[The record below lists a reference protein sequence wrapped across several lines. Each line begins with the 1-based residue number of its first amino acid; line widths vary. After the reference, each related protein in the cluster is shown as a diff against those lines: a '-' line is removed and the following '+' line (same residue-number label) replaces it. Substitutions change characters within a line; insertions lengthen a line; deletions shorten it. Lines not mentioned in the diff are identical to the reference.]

1 MSGMSAGGR
10 RTGRIERFL
19 VGAILGLVVIS
30 AGQAAVSALY
40 GEVQHVQ
47 RSRENARDQRVAADL
62 AELSVLQKQVQLEI
76 VQVQQFLT
84 DVSATRGL
92 SGLDDGWTEA
102 DKNAQAFQRDVQHA
116 QDLAKSL
123 NAQELATA
131 LAAVEAKFPAYY
143 ATGQKMARGY
153 VDGGPEVGNQVMPE
167 FDAASEALA
176 TEVDRAAA
184 TLQTARAELKKADL
198 VHEEVLAKTQ
208 RTTGAIYVIVALAA
222 AVWGIFLIQ
231 SLRRRVIKP
240 MGELANYMGV
250 LAEGDYDRPIPLAVT
265 DDEFGRMVGSVAV
278 FREAA
283 MERKT
288 ARLQQEEERSLAE
301 QAKAERDAE
310 RQQSDAE
317 RARVVRTLADALS
330 SLSDGDL
337 TVRIEAQLAT
347 EYAELKSDFN
357 AAALK
362 LAQTI
367 ASIRDSAGSVGVGA
381 DQISAAADDLS
392 RRTERQAASLEET
405 AAALDEITVMV
416 KNTARSAQE
425 AQQKVAATH
434 DEARTTAQAVTAA
447 VTKVGEIEQSSAQ
460 IGRII
465 GVIDEIAFQTNL
477 LALNAGV
484 EAARAGEAGKGFAV
498 VASEVRA
505 LAQRSAEAAK
515 EIKGLIG
522 ASTQLVGEGV
532 QLVGQAG
539 GALDRIL
546 VQMDGVATLVRTISA
561 SAEEQSVGLSEVN
574 SAVNQMDQVTQQNAA
589 MVEETTAAAH
599 SLKGQAQVLDELV
612 SAFRLAAQAQANARR
627 AA

>member
-1 MSGMSAGGR
+1 MSAAGR
-10 RTGRIERFL
+10 RAGRIERFL
-19 VGAILGLVVIS
+19 VGAVLGLVIIAV
-30 AGQAAVSALY
+30 GQAAASALY
-40 GEVQHVQ
+40 GEMQHVQ
-47 RSRENARDQRVAADL
+47 RLKENERDGKVGGDL

-92 SGLDDGWTEA
+92 SGLDDGWAEA
-102 DKNAQAFQRDVQHA
+102 EKNAQDFQRDVKRA
-116 QDLAKSL
+116 QDLAKAL
-123 NAQELATA
+123 DAEELADA
-131 LAAVEAKFPAYY
+131 LAAVESKFPAYY
-143 ATGQKMARGY
+143 AVGQKMAHGY
-153 VDGGPEVGNQVMPE
+153 VDGGPEVGNQTMPE

-176 TEVDRAAA
+176 TEVDHAAA
-184 TLQTARAELKKADL
+184 SLQKVRERLAAEDVAKEAEVAR
-198 VHEEVLAKTQ
+198 TQ
-208 RTTGAIYVIVALAA
+208 LYGVAIYVVVALAA
-222 AVWGIFLIQ
+222 AVWGVFLIQ

-240 MGELANYMGV
+240 LGELSDYMGV
-250 LAEGDYDRPIPLAVT
+250 LARGDYERPIPLKVT
-265 DDEFGRMVGSVAV
+265 EDEFGHMVGAVAV

-283 MERKT
+283 LERKS
-288 ARLQQEEERSLAE
+288 ARLQQEEERALAE
-301 QAKAERDAE
+301 HAKAERDAE
-310 RQQSDAE
+310 RQAADAE

-330 SLSDGDL
+330 SLSEGDL
-337 TVRIEAQLAT
+337 TARVEAQLAA

-367 ASIRDSAGSVGVGA
+367 SQIRDSAGSVGVGA

-392 RRTERQAASLEET
+392 RRTEHQAASLEET

-434 DEARTTAQAVTAA
+434 DEARATAQAVGAA
-447 VTKVGEIEQSSAQ
+447 VTKVGEIEASSAQ

-505 LAQRSAEAAK
+505 LAQRSADAAK
-515 EIKGLIG
+515 EIKGLIS

-539 GALDRIL
+539 GALDRI
-546 VQMDGVATLVRTISA
+546 VAQMEGVATLVRSISA

-612 SAFRLAAQAQANARR
+612 SAFRLAAETRAQGRR